1 MSRGRRGCA
10 VLVTGV
16 KLTRLL
22 LVFLSVAGGE
32 AAYEILV
39 RTCSPAAIDMYRP
52 SAIIMHAH

>member
-1 MSRGRRGCA
+1 MSRRRHCCA

-16 KLTRLL
+16 KLTRVL

-39 RTCSPAAIDMYRP
+39 RTCSPAAIDMYRL
-52 SAIIMHAH
+52 SAIIMHAY